1 MSSALMISV
10 KITAPCTRRVISYA
24 QASAYRK
31 SSIRERK
38 TYIEKDQERI
48 VKLTHDPRLYTS
60 TNETPK
66 SGWAQMLKRQVPG
79 YHVTRPREPRCK
91 VTNGRIGV
99 VSSGCASGPEV
110 VQPLTSYGLRYELMM
125 FPDQDSFCFTMPS
138 QQVLDNK
145 DGAVYTTSNGAPY
158 PEPYEAQR
166 VGPHGPLLLQD
177 FHHIDLL
184 AHFDRER
191 IPERVVHAKGA
202 GAHGYFEVTHDISNI
217 CRAAIFNKVGNRA
230 PVTARFSTVG
240 GESGSAD
247 TARDPR
253 GFSIK
258 VRTEEG
264 NWDWVFN
271 NTPVFFIR
279 DPAKF
284 PHFIHTQKRDP
295 QTNLK
300 DADMFWDYLSQNPE
314 SIHQVMILFGDR
326 GIPDGY
332 RHQHGYSGHTFKW
345 YNENG
350 DFHYVQVHC
359 RKAGSNGYR
368 QFLTQEKGVE
378 LAGSNPDYGT
388 QDLFEAIEK
397 GEPQKWDVF
406 IQTMT
411 PEQAESFRYNILD
424 LTKIWPHKD
433 YPLQPIGTLVL
444 DRNPENYFN
453 EIEQVAFSPSH
464 LVPGVEPSADPVLQS
479 RLFSYPDTHRH
490 RLGVN
495 YQQIPVNAP
504 LCPVANFRESVNC
517 TSRGAR
523 PNYQSSLA
531 PLTYKKEGR
540 ISKRHEIFEGAAV
553 LDLSE
558 LTEREFDHCRLLNY
572 PDLMP
577 VFIVDF
583 EQPRALWQK
592 VMKDD
597 AKERFVKNVAGH
609 LGGAKSAEIKARQL
623 SVFAAVDQDLS
634 DRIAKAMGVPTVKP
648 LQVKPASAALKFK
661 AGCAHTPFCINN
673 AQNVRSH

>member
-1 MSSALMISV
+1 
-10 KITAPCTRRVISYA
+10 
-24 QASAYRK
+24 
-31 SSIRERK
+31 
-38 TYIEKDQERI
+38 
-48 VKLTHDPRLYTS
+48 
-60 TNETPK
+60 
-66 SGWAQMLKRQVPG
+66 
-79 YHVTRPREPRCK
+79 
-91 VTNGRIGV
+91 
-99 VSSGCASGPEV
+99 
-110 VQPLTSYGLRYELMM
+110 M
-125 FPDQDSFCFTMPS
+125 FPDLDDAYKKRETTIRLPSSLSLIMPT
-138 QQVLDNK
+138 QQVIDNK
-145 DGAVYTTSNGAPY
+145 DGAVYTTSSGAPY
-158 PEPYEAQR
+158 SEPYEAQR
-166 VGPHGPLLLQD
+166 IGHHGPLLLQD

-217 CRAAIFNKVGNRA
+217 CSAAIFNKVGNRA
-230 PVTARFSTVG
+230 PATARFSTVG

-253 GFSIK
+253 GFAIK
-258 VRTEEG
+258 LRTEEG

-350 DFHYVQVHC
+350 DFHYVQVHA
-359 RKAGSNGYR
+359 RKQGG
-368 QFLTQEKGVE
+368 FKTLTAEKATE
-378 LAGSNPDYGT
+378 LAGTNPDYGT
-388 QDLFEAIEK
+388 QDLFEAIEN
-397 GEPQKWDVF
+397 GEAQKWDVF

-411 PEQAESFRYNILD
+411 PEQAENFRYNILD
-424 LTKIWPHKD
+424 LTKIWPHKEF
-433 YPLQPIGTLVL
+433 PLKPIGTLVL

-504 LCPVANFRESVNC
+504 LCPVANFQRAGFMNIS
-517 TSRGAR
+517 SQGAR
-523 PNYQSSLA
+523 PNYQSSIS
-531 PLTYKKEGR
+531 PLSYKK
-540 ISKRHEIFEGAAV
+540 SNAAKVSNKHEVFEGAAV
-553 LDLSE
+553 VDLSE
-558 LTEREFDHCRLLNY
+558 LTEL
-572 PDLMP
+572 
-577 VFIVDF
+577 DF

-597 AKERFVKNVAGH
+597 AKERFVNNVAGH

-634 DRIAKAMGVPTVKP
+634 DRIAKAMGVSTVKP
-648 LQVKPASAALKFK
+648 LQVKPASEAIRFK
-661 AGCAHTPFCINN
+661 AACAHGPFAINK
-673 AQNVRSH
+673 AAAVRTH